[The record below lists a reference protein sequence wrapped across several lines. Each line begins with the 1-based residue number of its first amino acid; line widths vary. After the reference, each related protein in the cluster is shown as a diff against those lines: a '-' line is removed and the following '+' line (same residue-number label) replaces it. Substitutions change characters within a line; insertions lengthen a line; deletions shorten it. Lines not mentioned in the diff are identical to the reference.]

1 MSIQNE
7 LREWAEETVNV
18 YNSITETLNK
28 KDLDKKWG
36 YYTQTPLSLVS
47 QSPDLLIL
55 GINPGAEGGKDYMT
69 GEELLKGNPCFENKD
84 KKNVLSDKEYVIYVM
99 KEKKDND
106 KNINGWA
113 LWHRLNNMLEKS
125 INHKKL
131 LQDFNRFVLSNM
143 IFFGTAK
150 ENQIPKIDKD
160 KCAERTLKLIDILE
174 PKVVLLLGNQCR
186 DLFNKMSDTPKLE
199 EIVPQSISY
208 CYYKEK
214 YHILSIKHTAYRYSS
229 YEMKIIGNTICYAI
243 DNSSTRIDKNK
254 LYQFICKEANGRA
267 WYLKAMIG
275 NNGSIQ
281 NIYNEKTVYHEFYTK
296 QKEGKRISSNDR
308 IVIDLTPEED
318 KSQYAVLVFTRQNN
332 EEKTKELIKGIWPNE
347 EFNPWECNKS
357 RHVHEMIS
365 FEESNEDIKNK
376 MEKVIQ
382 EVRAYR
388 DKEYPLKK

>member
-1 MSIQNE
+1 MNIQKE
-7 LREWAEETVNV
+7 LMDWAEETVNV
-18 YNSITETLNK
+18 YNSIGKTLK
-28 KDLDKKWG
+28 MG

-55 GINPGAEGGKDYMT
+55 GINPGAEGGNNMMNE
-69 GEELLKGNPCFENKD
+69 EELLKGNPCFENKD
-84 KKNVLSDKEYVIYVM
+84 KKNILSDKEYVIYVM
-99 KEKKDND
+99 KEKKDKD

-125 INHKKL
+125 SRNKEL
-131 LQDFNRFVLSNM
+131 LQDFNNFVLSNM

-150 ENQIPKIDKD
+150 ENLIPKIDKD
-160 KCAERTLKLIDILE
+160 KCAERTLKLIDVLK

-186 DLFNKMSDTPKLE
+186 DLFNKMSNTPKLE

-229 YEMKIIGNTICYAI
+229 YEMKIIGNTISYAI

-267 WYLKAMIG
+267 WYLKALISD
-275 NNGSIQ
+275 NGSKQ

-296 QKEGKRISSNDR
+296 PKEGISSNDR

-318 KSQYAVLVFTRQNN
+318 RKQYVVLVFTRQNN
-332 EEKTKELIKGIWPNE
+332 EEKTKDLIKGIWPNE

-357 RHVHEMIS
+357 RHVHEVIS
-365 FEESNEDIKNK
+365 FEESNEEIKNI
-376 MEKVIQ
+376 MEKVLQ
-382 EVRAYR
+382 EVKAYR
-388 DKEYPLKK
+388 DQEYYLKQ